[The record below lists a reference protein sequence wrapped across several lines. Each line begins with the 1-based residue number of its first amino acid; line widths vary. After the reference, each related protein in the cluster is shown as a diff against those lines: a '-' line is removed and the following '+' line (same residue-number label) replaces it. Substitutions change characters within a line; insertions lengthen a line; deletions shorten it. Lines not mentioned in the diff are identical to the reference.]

1 MIPLRDTEPI
11 RRATFVTWLLIAAN
25 VLAFVYEWRLGDR
38 GLQRLIDQYALH
50 PVLYTEY
57 GPSALLE
64 YPRELALPFLTSMF
78 LHGGLAHVLGN
89 VWMLWIFGDNV
100 EDRLG
105 PVRFLA
111 FYVLAGV
118 LAGVVHVVT
127 NSASEVP
134 TIGASGAIAGVMGAY
149 FVLFPRA
156 RVVVFLPILILPALF
171 EIPAV
176 VFLALWFL
184 LQLAQGALMSGL
196 EGQSS
201 GGIAW
206 WAHIGGFLGG
216 IALLALLGG
225 RRAPRRDGRERRR
238 D

>member
-1 MIPLRDTEPI
+1 
-11 RRATFVTWLLIAAN
+11 
-25 VLAFVYEWRLGDR
+25 
-38 GLQRLIDQYALH
+38 
-50 PVLYTEY
+50 
-57 GPSALLE
+57 
-64 YPRELALPFLTSMF
+64 MF

-105 PVRFLA
+105 PVRFLV
-111 FYVLAGV
+111 FYLLAGV
-118 LAGVVHVVT
+118 LAGVVHVIT
-127 NSASEVP
+127 NSASAVP

-171 EIPAV
+171 EVPAV

-184 LQLAQGALMSGL
+184 LQIAQGALMSGL

-206 WAHIGGFLGG
+206 WAHVGGFLGG

-225 RRAPRRDGRERRR
+225 RRAPRREPRR

>member
-1 MIPLRDTEPI
+1 VIPLRDTEPV

-25 VLAFVYEWRLGDR
+25 VLAFAYEWRLDDVSLR
-38 GLQRLIDQYALH
+38 RLFAAYALH
-50 PVLYTEY
+50 PADYSAIT
-57 GPSALLE
+57 PSELLE
-64 YPRELALPFLTSMF
+64 SPRALALPFLSNMF
-78 LHGGLAHVLGN
+78 LHGGIAHVLGN
-89 VWMLWIFGDNV
+89 AWMLWIFGDNV

-105 PVRFLA
+105 PVCFLV

-118 LAGVVHVVT
+118 LASVVHVVT
-127 NSASEVP
+127 NSASTVP

-156 RVVVFLPILILPALF
+156 HVVVFVPILLLPALF
-171 EIPAV
+171 KIPAV

-184 LQLAQGALMSGL
+184 LQLGQGTLMSGL
-196 EGQSS
+196 EGPST

-206 WAHIGGFLGG
+206 WAHVGGFLAG
-216 IALLALLGG
+216 IVLLAVLGG
-225 RRAPRRDGRERRR
+225 RRAPRRERR